1 MDLTHYKAGCKRHR
15 GGDTPGLESAGHPEV
30 VNAGDHV
37 AEVYA
42 QFADRQARG
51 SSPSLESWA
60 RTIVEDQA
68 VLSRLVALPER
79 KRQPNLVFACLRW
92 HGARPGDADSLR
104 DSVLGQWDQLRT
116 TILRRSTQTNEP
128 ARCAVLLPLMHQIP
142 GPIALIE
149 VGAAA
154 GLCLIPDHY
163 SYRYSD
169 GTVVHPP
176 TGPSPVVINCQITA
190 GTLPPQLATPDI
202 VWRAGL
208 DLNPLVASDP
218 DTAAWLTTL
227 IWPEHD
233 DRRAR
238 LLGALNVAASVSIR
252 IDRADLRDGLAALL
266 AEVPSGVTTVI
277 QHSATLAYLSAEDR
291 RRTTKIITDSDA
303 RWISFEGRD
312 VLTFPADI
320 SESVSPAGLFVA
332 ALDRTPVATASGHGD
347 TMAILDVPRPTI

>member
-1 MDLTHYKAGCKRHR
+1 MVNV
-15 GGDTPGLESAGHPEV
+15 GDQ
-30 VNAGDHV
+30 V

-42 QFADRQARG
+42 QFADRQAHG

-60 RTIVEDQA
+60 RTVVEDPA
-68 VLSRLVALPER
+68 VLGQLATLPEG

-104 DSVLGQWDQLRT
+104 DGVLGHWDRLRT
-116 TILRRSTQTNEP
+116 TILTRSTQTNEP
-128 ARCAVLLPLMHQIP
+128 ARCAVLLPLMHRIP

-149 VGAAA
+149 IGAAA

-169 GTVVHPP
+169 GTIVHPP
-176 TGPSPVVINCQITA
+176 TGPSQVVLSCQVTA
-190 GTLPPQLATPDI
+190 GTLPPQIATPDV

-208 DLNPLVASDP
+208 DLNPLDASDS

-238 LLGALNVAASVSIR
+238 LLGALNVAANVSIR

-266 AEVPSGVTTVI
+266 TEVPSGATAVI

-291 RRTTKIITDSDA
+291 RRTATMIAGSGA

-312 VLTFPADI
+312 VITFTAAVP
-320 SESVSPAGLFVA
+320 ESASPRDLFVA
-332 ALDRTPVATASGHGD
+332 ALDRTPLATASGHGD
-347 TMAILDVPRPTI
+347 TMAVLDVPRPTT